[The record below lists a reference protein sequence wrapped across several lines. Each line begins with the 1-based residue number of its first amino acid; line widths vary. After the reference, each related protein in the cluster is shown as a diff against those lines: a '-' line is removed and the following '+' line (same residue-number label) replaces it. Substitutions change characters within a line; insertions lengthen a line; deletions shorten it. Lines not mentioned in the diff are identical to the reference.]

1 MLERKGFMPINYL
14 KKESYTGSFKG
25 MRFKMAKAEVE
36 ENEETRTVLRVTHW
50 PEPYSFDATPEEK
63 KTSRDVSFDEDGIQA
78 GIRWLNEA
86 YEKQYAG
93 EKEPDGREGE

>member
-36 ENEETRTVLRVTHW
+36 ENEETGTL
-50 PEPYSFDATPEEK
+50 
-63 KTSRDVSFDEDGIQA
+63 Q
-78 GIRWLNEA
+78 L
-86 YEKQYAG
+86 
-93 EKEPDGREGE
+93 